1 MPVTYE
7 YDLIT
12 EKDTAVNETAMARAT
27 ANTISIVA
35 QMIGNGTITK
45 RGVHPPENIVP
56 GELYIEE
63 MKKRGV
69 VIEESIESN
78 EAHV

>member
-1 MPVTYE
+1 MNMILLRKKIQT
-7 YDLIT
+7 
-12 EKDTAVNETAMARAT
+12 VNETAMARAT

-56 GELYIEE
+56 GEQYIEE

-69 VIEESIESN
+69 VIEETVKT
-78 EAHV
+78 HV